1 MAKPVPGKK
10 LSELQYEN
18 VNAKNVAEK
27 TMSIKHWIQNMK
39 TKDMVRVFDAGI
51 DGSVGGLG
59 SRMETLY
66 NSNRKVPLFEFR
78 DIPDK
83 KTSDIELYMADVD
96 KEIQRLHDKY
106 KDAPAS

>member
-1 MAKPVPGKK
+1 
-10 LSELQYEN
+10 
-18 VNAKNVAEK
+18 
-27 TMSIKHWIQNMK
+27 
-39 TKDMVRVFDAGI
+39 
-51 DGSVGGLG
+51 
-59 SRMETLY
+59 METLY

-83 KTSDIELYMADVD
+83 KTSDIEQYMADVD